1 MTIHRGPSEGS
12 SALPRVAPIAPA
24 REPAGDGSDLPF
36 ARSWSAGL
44 RRTLFSGR
52 GSSDRSPL
60 ANPRSRAPGSRGFG
74 PPNTDMP
81 HAQRPRPALA
91 LPITGDG
98 PDDASLVHCAHVAAT
113 PAAVRVTPYG
123 NLPDRTTPLT
133 GAAVPGRDQRRS
145 RAPRVHPLRS
155 TTPAPSGSRCPTPAA
170 STTRVPPRTSGRARL
185 RPSVSP
191 HVRARAP
198 DPSGHPGR
206 FGPAPPSS
214 LPGRRLGSPTLRANP
229 ERALF
234 SDPPAGRPASSEQ
247 GRPRHQPSR

>member
-98 PDDASLVHCAHVAAT
+98 PDDASLVHCR
-113 PAAVRVTPYG
+113 P
-123 NLPDRTTPLT
+123 
-133 GAAVPGRDQRRS
+133 RRCDS
-145 RAPRVHPLRS
+145 R
-155 TTPAPSGSRCPTPAA
+155 
-170 STTRVPPRTSGRARL
+170 GRARDPVRQLARPHNSSNRCCRTRPGPTPVTGPQGASLAFNDPRPVRFQVPHPCSKHNTCPTSNLGKSSVTPL
-185 RPSVSP
+185 RLSSRPCP
-191 HVRARAP
+191 CPGPFRPPGTVRTRAALLATREEAREP
-198 DPSGHPGR
+198 DP
-206 FGPAPPSS
+206 
-214 LPGRRLGSPTLRANP
+214 
-229 ERALF
+229 
-234 SDPPAGRPASSEQ
+234 
-247 GRPRHQPSR
+247 PR

>member
-52 GSSDRSPL
+52 GSPDRSPL

-133 GAAVPGRDQRRS
+133 GPAVPGRDQRRS
-145 RAPRVHPLRS
+145 RPPGCIPCVRRPPPRPLRS
-155 TTPAPSGSRCPTPAA
+155 LPCSERTISLCGRADTTGPTGGQSHERAERANGPSGRE
-170 STTRVPPRTSGRARL
+170 
-185 RPSVSP
+185 
-191 HVRARAP
+191 
-198 DPSGHPGR
+198 
-206 FGPAPPSS
+206 
-214 LPGRRLGSPTLRANP
+214 RR
-229 ERALF
+229 
-234 SDPPAGRPASSEQ
+234 
-247 GRPRHQPSR
+247 